1 MGKFLI
7 RKLIKNYED
16 VKDPKVR
23 QAYGKFAG
31 IVGIVSNLLLCVM
44 KIIIGLV
51 SSSIAIIADGVNNL
65 TDASS
70 SIITLVGFKMASQPE
85 DKDHPYGHGK
95 IENIS
100 GVVEGVLIFIAA
112 GMIIV
117 EAAKKLFEPAAID
130 QAFIAIAVMM
140 LAALVNFFVSR
151 KLYQVAKEEDSMAL
165 EADALHLKTD
175 VYTSIGVGFG
185 ILLIK
190 MTGFVILDSIV
201 AILVALLIIK
211 EAHDLCKN
219 ALEHLID
226 VRLTDDEEKEIN
238 EIITKVMGIYADQ
251 LSDYHKLKTRKSGNK
266 RHIDFHITL
275 NPNLTVKEAHDIV
288 GCLKKEINSKFSNS
302 RVNVHID
309 PDKNQD

>member
-1 MGKFLI
+1 MQGLD
-7 RKLIKNYED
+7 RKS
-16 VKDPKVR
+16 
-23 QAYGKFAG
+23 KFALLSICSNTLLIIFKVVAG
-31 IVGIVSNLLLCVM
+31 ILSGSV
-44 KIIIGLV
+44 
-51 SSSIAIIADGVNNL
+51 
-65 TDASS
+65 
-70 SIITLVGFKMASQPE
+70 SIISEAIHSGMDLVASIVAFLSVRGSAKPA

-100 GVVEGVLIFIAA
+100 GIVEGVLIFIAA

-117 EAAKKLFEPAAID
+117 EAAKKLFEPAEID
-130 QAFIAIAVMM
+130 AAFIAMAVM
-140 LAALVNFFVSR
+140 LIAAAVNFFVS
-151 KLYQVAKEEDSMAL
+151 KQLYIVAKEEDSMAL

-175 VYTSIGVGFG
+175 VYTSLGVGFG

-190 MTGFVILDSIV
+190 LTGFAMLDSIV

-211 EAHDLCKN
+211 EAWELCKN

-226 VRLTDDEEKEIN
+226 VRLTDEEEKEID
-238 EIITKVMGIYADQ
+238 EIINKVMRDCGQQ
-251 LSDYHKLKTRKSGNK
+251 LIDYHKLKTRKAGNK

-288 GCLKKEINSKFSNS
+288 GCLKKEINSKLSNS

-309 PDKNQD
+309 PEKNKN